1 MPMASGH
8 LTLTLWPMLG
18 TDTAEPSPDTGTDMA
33 LGTTAK
39 GPLMPGPSAILLLK
53 SIFSFEYCCAPQ

>member
-18 TDTAEPSPDTGTDMA
+18 TDTAEPTPDTDTDMD
-33 LGTTAK
+33 
-39 GPLMPGPSAILLLK
+39 IDDRQ
-53 SIFSFEYCCAPQ
+53 IQ